1 VYTSGSL
8 LHALRGL
15 RGFLAR
21 LAAHWYEDVTAG
33 IAFLLSNHPPD
44 PHAWISAIT
53 EKWKDADT
61 DVFLQVIGRRPG
73 EENLVLA
80 CIDLNSDSYPLI
92 IVRREQIVQLQAL
105 AQTAGYGKIV
115 EVEALS

>member
-1 VYTSGSL
+1 LDKRWYACYITWSSISL
-8 LHALRGL
+8 
-15 RGFLAR
+15 
-21 LAAHWYEDVTAG
+21 VQ
-33 IAFLLSNHPPD
+33 S
-44 PHAWISAIT
+44 S
-53 EKWKDADT
+53 
-61 DVFLQVIGRRPG
+61 LQVIGRRPG

-105 AQTAGYGKIV
+105 AQIAGYGKIV